1 MINMSLQQDECVEH
15 DYRGLV
21 GFMCPCMQRNLSGKA
36 EEEMF
41 LTSHLP
47 SSTSG
52 GTSRVPA
59 GAALQGALCAH
70 CCGPRAGAEHT
81 WAGAW
86 DTANLG
92 HRRSGPC
99 RGLPSCLL
107 AVLSFFCLLLGFF
120 RLLLTQTNAWHR
132 TWSGLEWDL
141 LCATILLPLHCLKC
155 KTWLGQSSSCAR
167 STSTVLQNKLL
178 EQF

>member
-1 MINMSLQQDECVEH
+1 MTNMSLQQDECVEH

-21 GFMCPCMQRNLSGKA
+21 GFMCPCMQRNLSEKA

-81 WAGAW
+81 WAGA
-86 DTANLG
+86 
-92 HRRSGPC
+92 
-99 RGLPSCLL
+99 
-107 AVLSFFCLLLGFF
+107 
-120 RLLLTQTNAWHR
+120 
-132 TWSGLEWDL
+132 
-141 LCATILLPLHCLKC
+141 
-155 KTWLGQSSSCAR
+155 
-167 STSTVLQNKLL
+167 
-178 EQF
+178 